1 MKKLHTLLAILFSL
15 NLLAQST
22 QTDEGWTE
30 LINGKDFTGWK
41 ASENTT
47 TWSVTA
53 PTSRDESEGVTGGLF
68 QAVGKR
74 SHLYYVGEHLKDGF
88 KNFEIEVQVKT
99 YFLANSGIYFH
110 TEYQETG
117 WPSKGIEIQVNN
129 THIGEGDY
137 IELKKMAS
145 LYGVRNI
152 YKPFALDDTWMTL
165 KAKVESNRV
174 QIWLNGLKTVD
185 YVQPENPYGVR
196 KLSKGTFAL
205 QGHDSLSRMQYRSFK
220 VRRLPDDARSN
231 LSAPD
236 WGAWHDSLVL
246 YQRNQFAFIDLNP
259 RNQLSAKELA
269 NYTYSTGINAA
280 LVRASANDFGSAKN
294 LPLFTGL
301 KVNSDNQRF
310 QKKKSADYI
319 IGESRNLASAID
331 LLSGNV
337 IQVWSDKS
345 GLLDT
350 RHAERLLDIA
360 AANIVAIEIDNEKRT
375 PSLEVIKKA
384 KDKGCRF
391 TFANLLP
398 PDKTAKSLY
407 VFEAIKMAKLTY
419 KDIYIPKW

>member
-1 MKKLHTLLAILFSL
+1 MKKLHTLLAILLSLPLFS
-15 NLLAQST
+15 QSN
-22 QTDEGWTE
+22 DDGWLE

-41 ASENTT
+41 ASENTA
-47 TWSVTA
+47 TWSVT
-53 PTSRDESEGVTGGLF
+53 EGGLF

-74 SHLYYVGEHLKDGF
+74 SHLFYEGEHLKGGF

-99 YFLANSGIYFH
+99 FFLANSGIYFH
-110 TEYQETG
+110 TEYQESG

-129 THIGEGDY
+129 THIGEGTY
-137 IELKKMAS
+137 IELKKMGS
-145 LYGVRNI
+145 LYGIRNI
-152 YKPFALDDTWMTL
+152 YKPFALDDTWMTV

-185 YVQPENPYGVR
+185 YVQPDNPPSGR
-196 KLSKGTFAL
+196 KLSSGTFAL
-205 QGHDSLSRMQYRSFK
+205 QGHDSLSMMQYRSFK
-220 VRRLPDDARSN
+220 VRRLPDDARAN
-231 LSAPD
+231 LTAPARA
-236 WGAWHDSLVL
+236 AWQDSLHL
-246 YQRNQFAFIDLNP
+246 YQSQQFPFIDLNP
-259 RNQLSAKELA
+259 RANLSAKELA

-280 LVRASANDFGSAKN
+280 LVKSSASDFSEAKN

-301 KVNSDNQRF
+301 KVNTNNQRF

-319 IGESRNLASAID
+319 IGESTDLASAID
-331 LLSGNV
+331 LLSGNI
-337 IQVWSDKS
+337 IQVWSDRN
-345 GLLDT
+345 GLLAT

-375 PSLEVIKKA
+375 PSLEIIKKA

-398 PDKTAKSLY
+398 PSKISQSLY
-407 VFEAIKMAKLTY
+407 VIEAINAAKLNY